1 MHERM
6 EAYVLDLQD
15 KLVTALES
23 LDPTQKFERDR
34 WEREDGKGYGI
45 SCVLQ
50 DGQALEKAGVNVSVI
65 SGTLTAGQLK
75 SMRDRSA
82 QTAQR
87 LSASEQ
93 YDFRVAGISV
103 VVHPRNP
110 YAPTAHMNYRRF
122 EVYRQGAAEGE
133 GPVMAWFGGGAD
145 LTPAYLFDDDV
156 RHFHQTLKTACDTH
170 DATYYPRFKEWCDRY
185 FTNVHRKE
193 TRGVGGIFF
202 DDLDDKKPELLFRF
216 AYDAGSAFIDA
227 YVPLIARRMATP
239 YGQQQRDWQLI
250 RRGHY

>member
-1 MHERM
+1 
-6 EAYVLDLQD
+6 
-15 KLVTALES
+15 
-23 LDPTQKFERDR
+23 
-34 WEREDGKGYGI
+34 
-45 SCVLQ
+45 
-50 DGQALEKAGVNVSVI
+50 
-65 SGTLTAGQLK
+65 
-75 SMRDRSA
+75 MRDRSA

-250 RRGHY
+250 RRGHYFGLMTPGARIESILMSLPLTARWEYMNEPARGSPEDRLLQSVRSITEWTK